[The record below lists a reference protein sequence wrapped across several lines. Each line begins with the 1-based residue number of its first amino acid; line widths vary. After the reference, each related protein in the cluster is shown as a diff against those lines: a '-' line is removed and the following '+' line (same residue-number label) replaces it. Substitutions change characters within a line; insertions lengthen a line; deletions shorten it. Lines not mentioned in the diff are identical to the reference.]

1 MEIGGDVS
9 TDVSSLGWLT
19 ITATTPLAITFS
31 QTSIAERIGFDFKT
45 NELALNFAVLKTLLE
60 SALIF
65 FTASLKI
72 FMCSGDESIAPI
84 PKETVALQLA

>member
-9 TDVSSLGWLT
+9 SFGWLT

-31 QTSIAERIGFDFKT
+31 QTSIADWIGFELKT

-60 SALIF
+60 SVLIF

-72 FMCSGDESIAPI
+72 FSCSEDESIAPI
-84 PKETVALQLA
+84 PKETVALQRA

>member
-9 TDVSSLGWLT
+9 SFGWLT

-31 QTSIAERIGFDFKT
+31 QTFIAEWIGFGLKT
-45 NELALNFAVLKTLLE
+45 DELALNFAVLKTLLE
-60 SALIF
+60 SASIF

-72 FMCSGDESIAPI
+72 FSCSEDESIAPI
-84 PKETVALQLA
+84 PKETVALQRA